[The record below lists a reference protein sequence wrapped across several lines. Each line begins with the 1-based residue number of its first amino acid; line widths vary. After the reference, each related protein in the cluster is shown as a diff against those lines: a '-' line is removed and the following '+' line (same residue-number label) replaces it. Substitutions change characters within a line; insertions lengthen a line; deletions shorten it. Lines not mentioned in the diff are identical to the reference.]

1 MNNFFLVKALLVI
14 SLSALIHGCGAQ
26 YGDINASETQGNV
39 LKNFSMIKVDRGVTG
54 DYVNGLFTTI
64 TVCVPNDDK
73 CYEVDNILVDTGSTG
88 VRLLSSSL
96 TSGNFDF
103 KYDAILDKN
112 IAECSQFVSGVM
124 WGGLVRADIKI
135 NGELANNIP
144 IQILGNPSFS
154 SVPSD
159 CSSRGQVLNSVQSL
173 GANGILGISNF
184 MTDCGLHCSNLEDN
198 YYYYQ
203 CSLYE
208 CTKSKL
214 AEAQQ
219 VQNPVAH
226 FRENN
231 NGTIIELPA
240 VSDVAKSSIFGKLI
254 FGINTQVNN
263 QIGSAKKITLDSLSA
278 TFSTIYKSRS
288 YSQSYFD
295 SGSNGIYFDDASLVQ
310 CSSILSSYYC
320 PEQTMQLD
328 ALLKG
333 VGTELYSYKFS
344 VGNAVELI
352 KSYPSMA
359 VQPYLVGL
367 GGGTG
372 QDFVWG
378 LPFYFGKR
386 FFTSIEGDGVD
397 ASNIYCAYE

>member
-1 MNNFFLVKALLVI
+1 MNNLFLSKALLVI
-14 SLSALIHGCGAQ
+14 AFFTLIHGCG
-26 YGDINASETQGNV
+26 GREGGKNAYETQGDI
-39 LKNFSMIKVDRGVTG
+39 LKNYSIIKVDRGVTG

-64 TVCVPNDDK
+64 NVCVPNNDT
-73 CYEVDNILVDTGSTG
+73 CYEIDNVLVDTGSTG

-96 TSGNFDF
+96 PSVNIDF
-103 KYDAILDKN
+103 KYDVILDKN

-124 WGGLVRADIKI
+124 WGGLIRADIKI
-135 NGELANNIP
+135 NGELAKNIP
-144 IQILGNPSFS
+144 IQILGDSSFS

-173 GANGILGISNF
+173 GANGVLGISNF
-184 MTDCGLHCSNLEDN
+184 MTDCGLHCSNLVDN
-198 YYYYQ
+198 FYYYQ

-208 CTKSKL
+208 CSKTAL

-240 VSDVAKSSIFGKLI
+240 VSDVAKSSISGKLI

-263 QIGSAKKITLDSLSA
+263 KIGSAKKITLDSKSA

-295 SGSNGIYFDDASLVQ
+295 SGSNGIYFDDASLAE
-310 CSSILSSYYC
+310 CSSVLSSYYC
-320 PEQTMQLD
+320 PVQTLQLD
-328 ALLKG
+328 VLLHG
-333 VGTELYSYKFS
+333 VDTELYGYKFS
-344 VGNAVELI
+344 VGNAFELI
-352 KSYPSMA
+352 KNYPNMA

-386 FFTSIEGDGVD
+386 FFTSIEGRGVD
-397 ASNIYCAYE
+397 TPNIYCAYE

>member
-1 MNNFFLVKALLVI
+1 MNGLFLAKALLVI
-14 SLSALIHGCGAQ
+14 LFFTLIHGCGGQ
-26 YGDINASETQGNV
+26 EGMENSSEPQGDL
-39 LKNFSMIKVDRGVTG
+39 LKNFSMINVDRGVTG
-54 DYVNGLFTTI
+54 GYVNGLFTTI
-64 TVCVPNDDK
+64 NVCVPNNER
-73 CYEVDNILVDTGSTG
+73 CYEIDNVLVDTGSTG
-88 VRLLSSSL
+88 VRLLLSSL
-96 TSGNFDF
+96 PSGNVDF

-112 IAECSQFVSGVM
+112 IGECSQFVSGVM

-144 IQILGNPSFS
+144 IQILGDSSFS

-173 GANGILGISNF
+173 GANGVLGISNF
-184 MTDCGLHCSNLEDN
+184 ITDCGLHCSNLVDN
-198 YYYYQ
+198 FYYYK

-208 CTKSKL
+208 CTKTAL
-214 AEAQQ
+214 AEAHQ

-263 QIGSAKKITLDSLSA
+263 KIGFAKKITLDSKSA
-278 TFSTIYKSRS
+278 TFLTIYKNRN

-295 SGSNGIYFDDASLVQ
+295 SGSNGIYFDDASLVE
-310 CSSILSSYYC
+310 CSSFLSSYYC
-320 PEQTMQLD
+320 PVQSLQLD

-333 VGTELYSYKFS
+333 VDKELYNYKFT
-344 VGNAVELI
+344 VGNAFELI
-352 KSYPSMA
+352 KNYPSMA

-386 FFTSIEGDGVD
+386 FFTSIENRGVD
-397 ASNIYCAYE
+397 TPNIYCAFE

>member
-1 MNNFFLVKALLVI
+1 MSNFFLAKALLIIV
-14 SLSALIHGCGAQ
+14 LSTLIHGCGGQ
-26 YGDINASETQGNV
+26 QSDINTFETQGDV
-39 LKNFSMIKVDRGVTG
+39 LKNYSTIKVERGVTG

-64 TVCVPNDDK
+64 TVCVPSDDK
-73 CYEVDNILVDTGSTG
+73 CYEIDNVLVDTGSTG

-96 TSGNFDF
+96 PSVNVDF

-135 NGELANNIP
+135 NGELAKNIP
-144 IQILGNPSFS
+144 IQIFGDSSFS

-173 GANGILGISNF
+173 GANGVLGISNF
-184 MTDCGLHCSNLEDN
+184 MIDCGLYCSNLDDN

-203 CSLYE
+203 CSPYE
-208 CTKSKL
+208 CTKTKL
-214 AEAQQ
+214 TEAQQ

-240 VSDVAKSSIFGKLI
+240 VTDVAKSSISGKLI
-254 FGINTQVNN
+254 FGINTQANN
-263 QIGSAKKITLDSLSA
+263 QIGSAKKITLDSQTA

-295 SGSNGIYFDDASLVQ
+295 SGSNGIYFDDASLEQ
-310 CSSILSSYYC
+310 CSSVLSLYYC
-320 PEQTMQLD
+320 PPQTLQLD

-333 VGTELYSYKFS
+333 VGTELYSYSFA
-344 VGNAVELI
+344 VGNAATLL
-352 KSYPSMA
+352 KNYPNMA
-359 VQPYLVGL
+359 VQPNLVGM

-378 LPFYFGKR
+378 LPFYFGKK
-386 FFTSIEGDGVD
+386 FFTSIEGRGIDPL
-397 ASNIYCAYE
+397 NIYCAYE